1 LQDEQLLRYSRQ
13 IFLPEID
20 VAGQQRLLDSRAFIL
35 GLGGLGSPV
44 AMYLATSG
52 VGTLALAD
60 FDEVDL
66 SNLQRQIVHGTSD
79 IGLQKTASAAKRLDE
94 LNPEVAVLELPQ
106 KLDESV
112 LQEQVSKADVVI
124 DCSDNFESRFMIN
137 RVCQQHRTPLVS
149 GAAVGF
155 GGQLAVFDFANSAA
169 PCYQCLYPAQ
179 GPDGDHC
186 ADTGVVGPLVGVI
199 GSLQALEAL
208 KILLGIGQTLAARL
222 LLFDALETRWH
233 TVSIPADPACPI
245 CAQHTDDK

>member
-1 LQDEQLLRYSRQ
+1 M
-13 IFLPEID
+13 
-20 VAGQQRLLDSRAFIL
+20 AGQQRLLDSRVLIL

-44 AMYLATSG
+44 AMYLASSG
-52 VGTLALAD
+52 VGTLTLAD

-66 SNLQRQIVHGTSD
+66 GNLQRQIVHGTSD
-79 IGLQKTASAAKRLDE
+79 IGTQKVASAAKRLHE
-94 LNPEVAVLELPQ
+94 LNPEITVLELPQ
-106 KLDESV
+106 KLDESALQKQVTNADAV
-112 LQEQVSKADVVI
+112 L
-124 DCSDNFESRFMIN
+124 DCTDNFESRFIIN

-169 PCYQCLYPAQ
+169 PCYQCLYPAE

-186 ADTGVVGPLVGVI
+186 ADTGVVGPLVGII

-233 TVSIPADPACPI
+233 TVSIPADPACPT
-245 CAQHTDDK
+245 CGR